1 MNRVLGVRA
10 KKLAALLVLMV
21 STGAFANAG
30 EAPGLAELVKQ
41 NKLPPLED
49 RLPKNPYVVDYK
61 KENKSI
67 GQYGGQLRLLMGR
80 AKDLGQITVYTYARL
95 IGFTP
100 SLDMKPDLLESVDV
114 KDGREFTFKIREGHR
129 WSDGELFTSEDFR
142 YYWEDMIGNEQLGRA
157 GPSSFMRVEGEPPKF
172 EVLDELTVRYTWAKP
187 NPAFLPALAG
197 PSPLYIYRPAH
208 YMKQFHAKYGDE
220 EKLNKIARD
229 AGSKDWSGIH
239 TRKQRQRRPENPALP
254 TLQSWMNTTAPPSQ
268 RFVFTRNPFFHRV
281 DTDGNQLPY
290 IDELIMSVASKD
302 VIPAK
307 TGAGETDLQAR
318 YLRFDNFTFLKE
330 AEDKNGFNTYLWST
344 GKGSQV
350 ALYPNMN
357 TNDPVWR
364 GLMRDVRFRRAL
376 SLGIDRDEINE
387 TIYFGLANPSA
398 NTVLPQSPLYKSEFA
413 NAWATHDVE
422 MANTLLDDAGLGA
435 RDDDGVRLLPNGE
448 RAEITIESAGE
459 STEESDVLELIA
471 DHWKAIGI
479 KVFIRS
485 SQRDIFRRR
494 ANAGE
499 TLISVFFGLN
509 AGLAS
514 SQLSPEEL
522 APTAQPQLQWP
533 KWGQYFETNHKAG
546 EPVDVDEA
554 AKQVER
560 YNSWLLAESDEE
572 RTKIWQDMLHTY
584 TDQVFSI
591 GTVNNSRQP
600 VVVSKK
606 LMNVPEEGIYSWEP
620 TAYFGVYRPDT
631 FWFKK

>member
-10 KKLAALLVLMV
+10 KKLAALLILMV
-21 STGAFANAG
+21 STGSFANAG

-220 EKLNKIARD
+220 EKLNKIAQD

-413 NAWATHDVE
+413 NAWATLDVE

>member
-10 KKLAALLVLMV
+10 KKLAALLILMV
-21 STGAFANAG
+21 STGSFANAG

-100 SLDMKPDLLESVDV
+100 SLDMKPDILESVDV

-413 NAWATHDVE
+413 SAWATLDVE